1 MKTIIRVFRHALKK
15 FNADRSPLL
24 ASALIQAVVFSMFPL
39 ILGLISFS
47 LFILGSSESFM
58 DALMP
63 FLKQV
68 FPVGIED
75 IIASISAIKQT
86 SIVIAIIGVLAFLW
100 GTAGIFRNLESTLNI
115 IWKVKKDRPFFRRSL
130 LTIGSAFIVFVA
142 LLASF
147 GLTIV
152 INALGGSHILLFMRS
167 YNIVF
172 SIVLSIVLF
181 SFIYW
186 RFPNRNV
193 EFMAAAFGALF
204 TALAWEVAKHFFSF
218 YVTQLV
224 DFTKIYGPLSV
235 FFLLFLWLFYAA
247 YIFIFGAELT
257 YVYAHRK
264 ELQ

>member
-1 MKTIIRVFRHALKK
+1 MKTIIRLFPHAFRK

-24 ASALIQAVVFSMFPL
+24 ASALIHAVVFSMFPL

-58 DALMP
+58 ETLMP

-86 SIVIAIIGVLAFLW
+86 SIVIAIIGMLAFLW

-115 IWKVKKDRPFFRRSL
+115 IWKIKKDRPFLRRNL
-130 LTIGSAFIVFVA
+130 LTVGYAFIVFLV

-147 GLTIV
+147 GLTIA
-152 INALGGSHILLFMRS
+152 INALGGGHLLAFVRT
-167 YNIVF
+167 YTIVF
-172 SIVLSIVLF
+172 STVLSIVIF
-181 SFIYW
+181 SFVYW
-186 RFPNRNV
+186 RFPNRDI
-193 EFMAAAFGALF
+193 EFKAAVFGALF
-204 TALAWEVAKHFFSF
+204 TAIAWEIAKHLFSF
-218 YVTQLV
+218 YVTKLV

-257 YVYAHRK
+257 YVYAHRRK
-264 ELQ
+264 LQ